1 MFQADRQ
8 NDTLAVT
15 YGWTSS
21 LRPTPKPYGLLA
33 EMPAQDE
40 APRIDDA
47 VGRSERLQIEI
58 PGTAAVGEDA
68 DPTVNHDQFALCV
81 VHPRIG

>member
-21 LRPTPKPYGLLA
+21 LRPTPQAVWPLA

-40 APRIDDA
+40 VARIDDA